1 MCYVSAQRP
10 ITTIYT
16 TKNSTT
22 IMEPTP
28 QKSKRLTSLD
38 ALRGFDMFFIM
49 GLAGIIVAFTELFPN
64 STVMQWLG
72 SQMHHVEWHGLTH
85 HDTIFPLFLFI
96 AGISFPFSLDAQRRV
111 GRSDSEIYKKIIKRG
126 ITLVLL
132 GIVYNGFFRLDF
144 ENLRYASVLG
154 RIGLAWMFSAL
165 LFVRFGTKTNALIA
179 LFLLV
184 GYWLALWLIPN
195 SSDPYSFEDNL
206 VGTVDRLLLPGKL
219 IYGSFDPE
227 GLLSTIPAIAMAMFG
242 MFTGQWIQLPS
253 EKYTD
258 TKKIN
263 YMLVAAV
270 LLILIGY
277 IWSLQFPINKK
288 LWTSSFVCV
297 VSGISLI
304 LFSLFYYIMD
314 VKGYNKYALFFSV
327 VGLNSISIY
336 LAQEIVG
343 FSKISNYFLGG
354 IVTHLPEAY
363 GNLLSSIGYF
373 TVCWL
378 FLYFLYKKKIFLKV

>member
-1 MCYVSAQRP
+1 
-10 ITTIYT
+10 
-16 TKNSTT
+16 
-22 IMEPTP
+22 MEPTP

-49 GLAGIIVAFTELFPN
+49 GLAGIIVALTELFPD
-64 STVMQWLG
+64 STTMQWLG

-96 AGISFPFSLDAQRRV
+96 AGISFPFSLHAQRRS
-111 GRSDSEIYKKIIKRG
+111 GKSESEIYRKIIKRG

-132 GIVYNGFFRLDF
+132 GIVYNGFFQLDF

-165 LFVRFGTKTNALIA
+165 LFVRFGTRTNLAIA
-179 LFLLV
+179 VVLLV
-184 GYWLALWLIPN
+184 GYWLALWLIPDA
-195 SSDPYSFEDNL
+195 SDPYSFEDNL

-253 EKYTD
+253 ERYSD
-258 TKKIN
+258 SKKIS
-263 YMLVAAV
+263 YMLVTAV

-304 LFSLFYYIMD
+304 LFSLFYYLMD
-314 VKGYNKYALFFSV
+314 VKGYTRYALFFSV
-327 VGLNSISIY
+327 VGLNSITIY
-336 LAQEIVG
+336 LAQEMVS

-354 IVTHLPEAY
+354 LIEHLPEGY
-363 GNLLSSIGYF
+363 GELLSNIGYF
-373 TVCWL
+373 AVCWL